1 MDSLFRDKK
10 SFLFATFHSAH
21 KDGIQ
26 FCLYEMKYI
35 DKHIIKP
42 LSFKTHS
49 AWQNVMKLGFNPT
62 YNSIVYRPIHDS
74 TEREVYTGITYRDYF
89 LQNDINSYNIPILE
103 FSSLSLPPSEAFDV
117 STTFLGN
124 LSLYKQHIEMVE
136 NRYTCPRG
144 KWACISNWIS
154 YYKCIKDQAFIP
166 ANHAAWNYTL
176 DLKNSKGG
184 KNELIKKA
192 IENGDVCPITCA
204 PLERRKALV
213 LECEHIFDRS
223 SITRW
228 LNDHTT
234 CPVCRANAVIMK

>member
-21 KDGIQ
+21 KDAIQ

-35 DKHIIKP
+35 DKYIIKP

-49 AWQNVMKLGFNPT
+49 TWQNFMKLGFNPT
-62 YNSIVYRPIHDS
+62 YNSIVYRTIHDS
-74 TEREVYTGITYRDYF
+74 TEIEVYTGITYRDYF
-89 LQNDINSYNIPILE
+89 LQNDINSYSIPILE
-103 FSSLSLPPSEAFDV
+103 FSSLSLPHSQAFDV

-124 LSLYKQHIEMVE
+124 SSLYKEHIEMVE

-144 KWACISNWIS
+144 KWACISNWIL
-154 YYKCIKDQAFIP
+154 YYKCVKDQSFTP
-166 ANHAAWNYTL
+166 ATYSAWNYTS

-204 PLERRKALV
+204 SLERRKAVV

-234 CPVCRANAVIMK
+234 CPVCRANAVIIK

>member
-1 MDSLFRDKK
+1 
-10 SFLFATFHSAH
+10 
-21 KDGIQ
+21 
-26 FCLYEMKYI
+26 
-35 DKHIIKP
+35 
-42 LSFKTHS
+42 
-49 AWQNVMKLGFNPT
+49 
-62 YNSIVYRPIHDS
+62 
-74 TEREVYTGITYRDYF
+74 
-89 LQNDINSYNIPILE
+89 
-103 FSSLSLPPSEAFDV
+103 
-117 STTFLGN
+117 
-124 LSLYKQHIEMVE
+124 MVE

-154 YYKCIKDQAFIP
+154 YYKCVKDQTFTP
-166 ANHAAWNYTL
+166 ASHTAWNYIS
-176 DLKNSKGG
+176 DLKKSKGG